1 MYRMSSQPS
10 KAHLSA
16 VLAVENHAQK
26 NMEEEIKRLVEGKV
40 DLLDSQESKN
50 YENSMIEAI

>member
-1 MYRMSSQPS
+1 MSSQPS

-50 YENSMIEAI
+50 YENSMIEAIQ